1 MISIK
6 LQSNLV
12 EIRLRHRCSPVNL
25 LHFFRTP
32 FSKNTPAWLFLKI
45 IISARRILSS
55 VLPEKLLLKI
65 PRQYHAP
72 TKITFADNQHKFDSR
87 TTSFLLKWFLNSSS
101 NLLYYRLVSKF
112 LKFKY
117 TIFKI
122 GSRSCLYL
130 VVRKSF

>member
-12 EIRLRHRCSPVNL
+12 EIALSHGHSPVNL
-25 LHFFRTP
+25 LNIFRIS
-32 FSKNTPAWLFLKI
+32 FSKNIPGWLFLKI

-55 VLPEKLLLKI
+55 VLQEKLLVKF

-72 TKITFADNQHKFDSR
+72 MKITFADNQHKFDSR

-112 LKFKY
+112 LKFKS
-117 TIFKI
+117 IILKI
-122 GSRSCLYL
+122 GSRSCLCL
-130 VVRKSF
+130 VVQKWF